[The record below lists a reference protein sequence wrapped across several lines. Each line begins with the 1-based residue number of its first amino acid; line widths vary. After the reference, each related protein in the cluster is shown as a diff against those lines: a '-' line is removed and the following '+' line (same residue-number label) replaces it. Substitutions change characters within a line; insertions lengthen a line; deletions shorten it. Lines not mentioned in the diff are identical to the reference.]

1 VLTIDTLTSCGF
13 PHRSSVQLRNS
24 YQLKIADYSLFL
36 KVSFARF
43 PLFALKSALL
53 TGKEHQKS
61 KSPFQIEKIVKSK
74 IFLLSMIAFFG
85 ALNAGAQSRKVQS
98 VPNDPADKPTVE
110 LTQSPEEIKKQNE
123 VGYSESSPNPKRPFF
138 PANKKKTEK
147 TDAKKKSQSSP
158 NVTPQISADEEA
170 IKVETNL
177 VSIPVAV
184 LNRDGSF
191 VTDIKQADFKIFE
204 NGVQQE
210 VAYFGSTEKAFTVVL
225 MLDVSRSTAYK
236 IEEIQAAAASFVNQL
251 KPQDRV
257 IVIEFDTK
265 VKVLTEPTN
274 DRDKINQAI
283 KRTGFGNGTA
293 LYEAVDLSLHKY
305 LDKIEGRKAIVLFTD
320 GVDNYSEKASYEGT
334 VRDAE
339 ESQAV
344 VFPIYYNTMPAGNA
358 DGTVNVEYARGR
370 AYLNALA
377 DTTGGRVVY
386 PSSKS
391 DGLANAFQ
399 SIAEELRH
407 QYSIG
412 YYPTESGTPGERRQI
427 KVRVNRPKLVIRAR
441 DSYIVGGN

>member
-1 VLTIDTLTSCGF
+1 
-13 PHRSSVQLRNS
+13 
-24 YQLKIADYSLFL
+24 
-36 KVSFARF
+36 
-43 PLFALKSALL
+43 
-53 TGKEHQKS
+53 
-61 KSPFQIEKIVKSK
+61 
-74 IFLLSMIAFFG
+74 
-85 ALNAGAQSRKVQS
+85 VQS
-98 VPNDPADKPTVE
+98 VPPDPADKPTVE
-110 LTQSPEEIKKQNE
+110 LTQSPDEIKKQNE

-147 TDAKKKSQSSP
+147 TDSKKKSQPSP
-158 NVTPQISADEEA
+158 NVAAQTSVDEET

-191 VTDIKQADFKIFE
+191 ITDIKQANFKIFE
-204 NGVQQE
+204 NGVEQE

-236 IEEIQAAAASFVNQL
+236 IEEIQAAASSFVNQL

-283 KRTGFGNGTA
+283 KRTGFGDGTA

-320 GVDNYSEKASYEGT
+320 GVDTYSEKASYEGT

-386 PSSKS
+386 PASKS

-412 YYPTESGTPGERRQI
+412 YYPTETGTPGERNQI
-427 KVRVNRPKLVIRAR
+427 KVRVNRPKLVVRAR